1 LSTSPCI
8 SQKTLPY
15 AQAKLF
21 LCGWSKSPMKGSIS
35 SGRRKPKPFTFPA
48 VQFRLSI
55 FRTKPQILPY
65 YGKRNWKQ
73 HIDWGDVPAILVILM
88 FLKLQPMPL
97 LKRSS
102 PFDHADWLFELKYD
116 GFRALAVIE
125 HGRAQLLSR
134 NGHPFASFSALAES
148 ISDSLP
154 NARAIIDGEI
164 CCLDRRGRPQFKN
177 LLFRRGN
184 PCFFAFD
191 LLTSDGK
198 DLRTERLL
206 DRKQELR
213 RLLAKTSPPF
223 PLRYTE
229 HVEGSGTALF
239 QRVCELD
246 LEGIVAKQ
254 KFGPYVT
261 EREHSTW
268 FKILNRRYSQ
278 KQGREE
284 LFERERH
291 SEPVPG
297 WHSCVFA
304 CAGLEEAS

>member
-1 LSTSPCI
+1 
-8 SQKTLPY
+8 
-15 AQAKLF
+15 
-21 LCGWSKSPMKGSIS
+21 MKGSIS

-55 FRTKPQILPY
+55 FRTKPQIRPY
-65 YGKRNWKQ
+65 YGKRNRKQ
-73 HIDWGDVPAILVILM
+73 HIDWGDVPAILKPVMSLR
-88 FLKLQPMPL
+88 FQPMPL
-97 LKRSS
+97 LKRAA
-102 PFDHADWLFELKYD
+102 PFDNADWIFELKYD
-116 GFRALAVIE
+116 GFRALAMIE
-125 HGRAQLLSR
+125 HGRTQLLSR
-134 NGHPFASFSALAES
+134 NGHPFNSFSALAES

-154 NARAIIDGEI
+154 NVRAVIDGEI
-164 CCLDRRGRPQFKN
+164 CSLDRRGRPQFKN
-177 LLFRRGN
+177 LMFRRGN

-191 LLTSDGK
+191 LLTCDGN

-213 RLLAKTSPPF
+213 RLLAKVSPPF
-223 PLRYTE
+223 PLRYAD

-268 FKILNRRYSQ
+268 FKILNRGYSQ
-278 KQGREE
+278 KDGREE

-291 SEPVPG
+291 QEPVAG
-297 WHSCVFA
+297 WHSCAIA
-304 CAGLEEAS
+304 CAELRKSLTLAR